1 MYSTMKKALM
11 LFVMFSMV
19 TPAYAGG
26 LVTKH
31 ASSVQLTV
39 DAARSTA
46 SRIGSS
52 FSISG
57 SGVDTTDGT
66 TANTISAGTITSGVY
81 SPGTIAATQDTPGN
95 AFSFSQ
101 SYTQADA
108 VPTSAPT
115 VGQVPNFSSVTS
127 YTAGTAGDLAGTV
140 ATTGA
145 ISITAGGA
153 GTTATG
159 QFVAEITVID

>member
-1 MYSTMKKALM
+1 MKKFIPFAMIL
-11 LFVMFSMV
+11 LTAS
-19 TPAYAGG
+19 AANAGG

-31 ASSVQLTV
+31 AASVQLTV
-39 DAARSTA
+39 DAARATS

-57 SGVDTTDGT
+57 SNIDTTDGS
-66 TANTISAGTITSGVY
+66 TANTVSAGTITSGVY
-81 SPGTIAATQDTPGN
+81 SPGTIAATQDTPGA

-108 VPTSAPT
+108 VPTSAAT
-115 VGQVPNFSSVTS
+115 VGANPNFGSVTS

-140 ATTGA
+140 TSAGVLTV
-145 ISITAGGA
+145 TAGGA
-153 GTTATG
+153 GTTAIG
-159 QFVAEITVID
+159 QYVSEITVID

>member
-1 MYSTMKKALM
+1 M

-115 VGQVPNFSSVTS
+115 VGQVPNFSSITS
-127 YTAGTAGDLAGTV
+127 YTAGTAGDLAGTIG
-140 ATTGA
+140 TTGA
-145 ISITAGGA
+145 ITITAGGA

-159 QFVAEITVID
+159 QFVSEITVID